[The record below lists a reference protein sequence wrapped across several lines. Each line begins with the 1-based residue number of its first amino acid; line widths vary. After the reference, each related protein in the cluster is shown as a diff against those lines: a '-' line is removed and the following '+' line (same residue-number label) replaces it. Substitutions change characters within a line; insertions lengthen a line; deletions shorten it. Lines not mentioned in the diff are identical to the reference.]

1 MSNVSPS
8 WWMYLIIWALQV
20 VLVMIFINPEQVKK
34 VVTEEYRKTEM
45 WLGKE
50 NTEQLYAKA
59 TGQYQRYI
67 IQSKFKEV
75 TYDIFLP
82 RNVEMEN
89 KGMERMRQA
98 SFWLHVQDRLESFFL
113 LIKTM
118 LFRAKIFI
126 NAFILSCPYLFPVI
140 IDGLMRRE
148 VLKISEDNA
157 SLNLY
162 TIAKKTFLVCLFLPF
177 FMLFWPWAISP
188 IYLLVWTIFMAFTL
202 WIVASHVQHRI

>member
-20 VLVMIFINPEQVKK
+20 VLVMIFINPEQVRK

-75 TYDIFLP
+75 TYEIFLP
-82 RNVEMEN
+82 RNVEIEN
-89 KGMERMRQA
+89 RGMERMRQA
-98 SFWLHVQDRLESFFL
+98 SFWEHVEDRLESFFL

-118 LFRAKIFI
+118 LFRSKIFV
-126 NAFILSCPYLFPVI
+126 NAFLLSCPYLFPVI

-162 TIAKKTFLVCLFLPF
+162 TIAKKTFLACLFLPF

-188 IYLLVWTIFMAFTL
+188 IYLLAWTIFMAFTL
-202 WIVASHVQHRI
+202 WVVASHVQHRI